1 MKKGIKQSLFI
12 SGILSGCLAIGVAT
26 TLGSFGTINQARA
39 GSYSLILNS
48 SKAPSSL
55 TDSYQDNLTA
65 TVTTNDGNSISLCF
79 VYAKAS
85 SGNFVQLANRGYLY
99 NFGSE
104 SGRFTGITGI
114 TATFSGNLTIR
125 TSSAELQNGGAFL
138 GSSTTLTSGNTYIV
152 SSGRYF
158 QLQAGDSGATISTLK
173 IDYSCD
179 GSPTTIPSGATYNV
193 EDYESYTADGVGYD
207 SYNGGHAKTAT
218 SNLRSEY
225 YARFKGDNNADP
237 LNGSGWNLMGSGDYI
252 TFKSNKGRSSSKCAL
267 FKVNSGNNFS
277 YFQTKALRKIPSVI
291 GKGNRLS
298 MWIHGGYTSIDAST
312 ATTTDV
318 TVKIMALYHNN
329 FSYNGT
335 NAADSVDYVIRAGSD
350 WTEYTLV
357 LDPSKNYYSYGIYI
371 LKSSATVYVPVDDIT
386 IKTISTTKTAPD
398 GVYHATPTIEYKT
411 LFNTTTFTVPAVI
424 AISAKKG
431 AAGVQ
436 FSNQDAV
443 VTGYTYNSSTKKIT
457 ITTSGSYSYSGIT
470 ATYGTISGT
479 YDPTNDRITGLGL
492 DGSVKSY
499 VKNNNNITFNILP
512 SSQVWSCENTNIMNN
527 MWTRKYKDGGG
538 NWNYDPGNMDRTALD
553 NTNFRSGNSGL
564 SPRPYSSNPYLVRL
578 TTGFSISNVSNFGL
592 WVYNPSSTEI
602 TMNFYVFKTENY
614 DNLTTAADCYCFKS
628 GKTFA
633 QGWTF
638 FAIGFRND
646 SQCPA
651 NSTITNFALLFH
663 ASATRVTVDDICLFS

>member
-12 SGILSGCLAIGVAT
+12 SGILAGCLAIGVAA

-138 GSSTTLTSGNTYIV
+138 GSSTTLTSGNTYTV

-193 EDYESYTADGVGYD
+193 EDYESYTDDGVGYD

-225 YARFKGDNNADP
+225 YARYKGDNNADP

-298 MWIHGGYTSIDAST
+298 MWIHGGYTSTDAST

-329 FSYNGT
+329 FSYNGS
-335 NAADSVDYVIRAGSD
+335 NAADSVDYIVRAGSD

-371 LKSSATVYVPVDDIT
+371 LKASATVYVPIDDIT

-398 GVYHATPTIEYKT
+398 GVYHATPTMKVGT
-411 LFNTTTFTVPAVI
+411 KSFTVPSVFAF
-424 AISAKKG
+424 SAKVNTVG
-431 AAGVQ
+431 LSICNADGQ
-436 FSNQDAV
+436 PTS
-443 VTGYTYNSSTKKIT
+443 YSYNSSTKKIT
-457 ITTSGSYSYSGIT
+457 IATSGYYRYGSTNYT
-470 ATYGTISGT
+470 FGTITGT
-479 YDPTNDRITGLGL
+479 YDPTNDRITGVGL
-492 DGSVKSY
+492 NGSIKNYIS
-499 VKNNNNITFNILP
+499 NNNNITFNVLP
-512 SSQVWSCENTNIMNN
+512 SSQHWDCENTSTANSVF
-527 MWTRKYKDGGG
+527 TRRYKDGNG
-538 NWNYDPGNMDRTALD
+538 NWSVDSGNVDRTVLD
-553 NTNFRSGNSGL
+553 NVNFRSGNSGL
-564 SPRPYSSNPYLVRL
+564 SPRPYSSYPYLIRL
-578 TTGFSISNVSNFGL
+578 TDGFSTTVSNIGF
-592 WVYNPSSTEI
+592 WVYNPSSTAI
-602 TMNFYVFKTENY
+602 KMNMYIHKNSNFNSI
-614 DNLTTAADCYCFKS
+614 DNADAYCFIVEKQFS
-628 GKTFA
+628 

-638 FAIGFRND
+638 YTVGFRHDTN
-646 SQCPA
+646 CP
-651 NSTITNFALLFH
+651 TGTTVYNFSLLFH
-663 ASATRVTVDDICLFS
+663 ASATRVTLDDICIYA